1 MQITFK
7 FIIILLALPLTS
19 PAQYLIKKT
28 DNFLYRRE
36 TSVGVIFNTNGSS
49 LLSGLSLKHS
59 RVIERRWYHIFYFD
73 ISQIKE
79 SEEEQTTSPITQ
91 NSYVANKLNY
101 FFNVRFHY
109 GREFILFKKA
119 KKNGIQVD
127 ALAAGGLNV
136 GIVAPY
142 FIEYFE
148 RVNAPPRRVRYDPN
162 IHANSNIGGYSGIIP
177 AFGQSEYVPGIS
189 LRGAINFEF
198 SPGIASTTGLEIG
211 FDLNLFTQTILI
223 VKDIQARRFFPSL
236 YILLYFGQRK

>member
-1 MQITFK
+1 MLRTFK
-7 FIIILLALPLTS
+7 LLTLLLALPLVS
-19 PAQYLIKKT
+19 QAQYIIKKT

-36 TSVGVIFNTNGSS
+36 TSLGLIFNTNGSS
-49 LLSGLSLKHS
+49 LLSGLSIKHS
-59 RVIERRWYHIFYFD
+59 RVIARRWYHIFYFD
-73 ISQIKE
+73 MSQIKE
-79 SEEEQTTSPITQ
+79 SQEERTTSPITQ

-101 FFNVRFHY
+101 LFNVRLHY

-142 FIEYFE
+142 FIEYFD
-148 RVNAPPRRVRYDPN
+148 RINAPPKKVRYDPN

-177 AFGQSEYVPGIS
+177 AFGQSKYIPGIS

-198 SPGIASTTGLEIG
+198 SPGITSTTGLEVG
-211 FDLNLFTQTILI
+211 FDLNLFAETILI
-223 VKDIQARRFFPSL
+223 VKDVRERRFFPSL